1 MLSPDWKSFSEW
13 AAFANERCE
22 GSLVEPVLRSEE
34 VAGRSRAQIYSTMRT
49 YLSHMRMAARRSLGS
64 DVMPV
69 KAERLTIMDGLD
81 SARVCGADNFLAD
94 ALGRLVNRAQAYA
107 LATSEAGASGLPI
120 VKSPTAGSV
129 GVIPGAFLA
138 LSEEH
143 SISDKEMADA
153 LLVSAGIGNIIFSRA
168 TFAAA
173 VAGCGAEV
181 GVATCMAA
189 GGLAWLVSKKAEC
202 VESAASIAMQNYLG
216 LECSSVA
223 GAVEVP
229 CAYRCALGAVSAL
242 TSANMAC
249 AGVIFQVPLDEVID
263 VMYEVGQALPN
274 GFRET
279 QGAGLAKTPTGVRL
293 AQKAYTKRKLQL
305 ACLNCNGCAEGV

>member
-1 MLSPDWKSFSEW
+1 M
-13 AAFANERCE
+13 
-22 GSLVEPVLRSEE
+22 
-34 VAGRSRAQIYSTMRT
+34 
-49 YLSHMRMAARRSLGS
+49 
-64 DVMPV
+64 
-69 KAERLTIMDGLD
+69 
-81 SARVCGADNFLAD
+81 
-94 ALGRLVNRAQAYA
+94 
-107 LATSEAGASGLPI
+107 
-120 VKSPTAGSV
+120 KSPTAGSV

-138 LSEEH
+138 LSEGH
-143 SISDKEMADA
+143 GISDKEMADA
-153 LLVSAGIGNIIFSRA
+153 LLVSAGISNIIFSRA

-189 GGLAWLVSKKAEC
+189 SGLAWLVSKKAEY

-242 TSANMAC
+242 TSASMAC
-249 AGVIFQVPLDEVID
+249 AGMIFQVPLDEVID

-279 QGAGLAKTPTGVRL
+279 QGAGLAKTPL
-293 AQKAYTKRKLQL
+293 AFA
-305 ACLNCNGCAEGV
+305 